1 MSLQISHV
9 SYMFLS
15 LLPARESLSSRGRRL
30 QDTPHQRQNKVYA
43 PDNVVKVE
51 VEDATQRLAAEFF
64 DDNHLVLYHGECRQ
78 MRIWLSNIGIQAIG
92 DVWLVSGEDDEF
104 WVDEP
109 GDQDPGMGQMA
120 PLHYLQP
127 IGEDP
132 GIGSETFDSDNSLH
146 PRMPYRIPWVSVE
159 GSSLA
164 PGANFELPFVLH
176 ANKLGE
182 QELCFLLTFR
192 EVCDILVTAHL
203 QRCVDAL
210 ILGRWP
216 CLSLRQDSTLL

>member
-1 MSLQISHV
+1 MTLQISHV

-43 PDNVVKVE
+43 PDNVVNVE

-64 DDNHLVLYHGECRQ
+64 DDSRLVLYHGECRQ
-78 MRIWLSNIGIQAIG
+78 MRIWLSNIGTHAIG
-92 DVWLVSGEDDEF
+92 DIWLVSGGDDEF

-109 GDQDPGMGQMA
+109 GDQDSGTGQMA
-120 PLHYLQP
+120 SLHHIQP
-127 IGEDP
+127 IGEAP
-132 GIGSETFDSDNSLH
+132 GTGSETFDSDNSLH
-146 PRMPYRIPWVSVE
+146 PRMPYRIPRVSVE

-192 EVCDILVTAHL
+192 EVCDVLVTAIL
-203 QRCVDAL
+203 RCFVDAL

-216 CLSLRQDSTLL
+216 CLSLRQDSTLF